1 MPIFVLGRKKFSSD
15 IVVSLSAWRKR
26 RRSKCHNF
34 PFPSLFGH
42 TEFFFLLGGG
52 KGGGDLYGERQGGFL
67 SAFSERNCSRC
78 NKESSS
84 PGKGRQKIVEGKGLR
99 ETHGGFPFS
108 PRKKKRNKSGKS
120 FWAGFYLL
128 WRFAKVGIFD
138 LAGSRYFCLLSN
150 LIFAHFLKKLIFLL
164 DL

>member
-15 IVVSLSAWRKR
+15 IVVSLSVWR

-34 PFPSLFGH
+34 PFPSLFWH
-42 TEFFFLLGGG
+42 TTFFFLLRGGRG
-52 KGGGDLYGERQGGFL
+52 RRFIWERQGGFL

-78 NKESSS
+78 NKESS
-84 PGKGRQKIVEGKGLR
+84 PGRGRQKMAERKGLR

-108 PRKKKRNKSGKS
+108 PRKKKEIKAGKASG
-120 FWAGFYLL
+120 AYLL
-128 WRFAKVGIFD
+128 WRFAKVAIFD
-138 LAGSRYFCLLSN
+138 LAGSRYYCLLSN
-150 LIFAHFLKKLIFLL
+150 LIFAHFLMKKRIFLL